1 VRLVFPSRKKFPL
14 TYLLIGLNVAVY
26 VYTSVIGGNLLVT
39 DYYTVILQYGQVNW
53 YVMNGSYWQLF
64 TSMFIHANITHL
76 FGNMLFLLIFGFRAE
91 ELFSSE
97 EYLPIYLASGLAGNL
112 LTLLL
117 GPDMVSVGASGAIF
131 GVFGATVIY
140 SRRAIGQSI
149 ISALLYSFFLL
160 MISSG
165 PEVNYAAH
173 VGGLVIGLAI
183 GYALALRRKPP
194 AKYQYRFSY
203 SPKP

>member
-14 TYLLIGLNVAVY
+14 TYVLIGLNVAVY
-26 VYTSVIGGNLLVT
+26 VYTSVIGGNFLAT
-39 DYYTVILQYGQVNW
+39 EDAVIWQYGQVNW
-53 YVMNGSYWQLF
+53 LVMRGWYWQLF

-91 ELFSSE
+91 ELFSGW
-97 EYLPIYLASGLAGNL
+97 EYLLIYFLSGLVGNM

-131 GVFGATVIY
+131 GVFGAATIY

-165 PEVNYAAH
+165 PEVNNAAH
-173 VGGLVIGLAI
+173 FGGLAI
-183 GYALALRRKPP
+183 GLIVGYALALRKKPP

>member
-14 TYLLIGLNVAVY
+14 TYVLIGLNVAVY
-26 VYTSVIGGNLLVT
+26 VCTSLIGGNFLAT
-39 DYYTVILQYGQVNW
+39 EDAVIWQYGQVNLL
-53 YVMNGSYWQLF
+53 VMKGWYWQLF
-64 TSMFIHANITHL
+64 TSMFIHASITHL

-91 ELFSSE
+91 ELFSGW
-97 EYLPIYLASGLAGNL
+97 EYLLIYFLSGLVGNM

-131 GVFGATVIY
+131 GVFGAATIY

-165 PEVNYAAH
+165 PEVNNAAH
-173 VGGLVIGLAI
+173 FGGLAI
-183 GYALALRRKPP
+183 GLIVGYALALRKKPP

>member
-1 VRLVFPSRKKFPL
+1 LFSTSKKFPL
-14 TYLLIGLNVAVY
+14 TYVLIGLNVAVY
-26 VYTSVIGGNLLVT
+26 VCTSLIGGNFLVT
-39 DYYTVILQYGQVNW
+39 EDAVIWQYGQVNLL
-53 YVMNGSYWQLF
+53 VMKGWYWQLF

-91 ELFSSE
+91 ELFSGW
-97 EYLPIYLASGLAGNL
+97 EYLLIYFLSGLVGNM

-131 GVFGATVIY
+131 GVFGAATIY

-165 PEVNYAAH
+165 PDVNYAAH
-173 VGGLVIGLAI
+173 VGGLVIGLVI

>member
-1 VRLVFPSRKKFPL
+1 MFPSRKKFPL
-14 TYLLIGLNVAVY
+14 TYVLIGLNVAVY
-26 VYTSVIGGNLLVT
+26 VYTSVIGGNFLAT
-39 DYYTVILQYGQVNW
+39 DYYTVILEYGQVNRL
-53 YVMNGSYWQLF
+53 VMRGWYWQLF

-76 FGNMLFLLIFGFRAE
+76 FGNMLFLLIFGFKAE

-97 EYLPIYLASGLAGNL
+97 EYFLIYLVSGLAGNL

-117 GPDMVSVGASGAIF
+117 GPNMVSVGASGAIF

-165 PEVNYAAH
+165 PEVNNAAH
-173 VGGLVIGLAI
+173 FGGLAI
-183 GYALALRRKPP
+183 GLIVGYALALRRKPP

>member
-1 VRLVFPSRKKFPL
+1 
-14 TYLLIGLNVAVY
+14 
-26 VYTSVIGGNLLVT
+26 
-39 DYYTVILQYGQVNW
+39 
-53 YVMNGSYWQLF
+53 
-64 TSMFIHANITHL
+64 
-76 FGNMLFLLIFGFRAE
+76 
-91 ELFSSE
+91 
-97 EYLPIYLASGLAGNL
+97 LAGNL